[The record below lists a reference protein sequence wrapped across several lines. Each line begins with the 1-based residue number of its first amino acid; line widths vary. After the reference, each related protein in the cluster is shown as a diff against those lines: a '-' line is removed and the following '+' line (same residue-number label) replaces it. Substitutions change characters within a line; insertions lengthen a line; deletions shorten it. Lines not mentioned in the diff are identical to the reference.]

1 MGRYYKIV
9 LSFVLAIFMMTN
21 TIFAYGE
28 KSLNVINITNLFKQ
42 IQQIKF
48 AQLESSTLQSQ
59 YKFDLSE
66 NTMDKKL
73 VKITIP
79 NLQDTK
85 NKSIKDYST
94 LANNTQQ
101 TKEAENEDTEECQQ
115 VMNLS
120 DEQINLLSK
129 LVAAEAR
136 GESYEGQVAVAAVVL
151 NRVQD
156 SRFPDS
162 IEGVIYQKNAFSV
175 VRNGYIKAE
184 RTEESDKA
192 VKDALYGNDP
202 TNNAI
207 YFWNPDIS
215 TCNWINTLNPH
226 LRIGNHVFAR

>member
-28 KSLNVINITNLFKQ
+28 KSLNIINITHLFKQ

-101 TKEAENEDTEECQQ
+101 TKEAEKEDTEGCQQ

>member
-28 KSLNVINITNLFKQ
+28 KSLNVINITHLFKQ

-73 VKITIP
+73 VRITIP

-101 TKEAENEDTEECQQ
+101 TKEAETEECQQ

>member
-28 KSLNVINITNLFKQ
+28 KSLNIINITHLFKQ

-101 TKEAENEDTEECQQ
+101 TKEAEKEDTEEYQQ